1 MLEKAPK
8 HFDWM
13 SEWKET
19 NPNIKNNSRD
29 YAKRNIENNK
39 ISQKQAHT
47 EMRRKGNTLPLL
59 PVMPLLPL
67 LRFSGPAI

>member
-1 MLEKAPK
+1 
-8 HFDWM
+8 M

-19 NPNIKNNSRD
+19 NPNFKNNSRD

-47 EMRRKGNTLPLL
+47 EMRRKGNTLPM
-59 PVMPLLPL
+59 MPLLLL
-67 LRFSGPAI
+67 LRFSGPAVKTVLNWKKQFY